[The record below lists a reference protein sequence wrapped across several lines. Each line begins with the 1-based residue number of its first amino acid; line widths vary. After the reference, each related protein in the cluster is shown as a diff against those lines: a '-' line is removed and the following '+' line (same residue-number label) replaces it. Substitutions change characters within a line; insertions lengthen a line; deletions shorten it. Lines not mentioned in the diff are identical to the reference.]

1 MQVSEGPD
9 TFEFRSPHG
18 MKAAHSRP
26 RTFAGIAGRHLQ
38 HFNHPGRAWHDLS
51 GPQDTLTVVLAEIGG
66 RCEART
72 NLHRPAA
79 LERQRPNHIS
89 FVPAEMRVWGY
100 TDNMESVRELR
111 LSFDRKSPGDW
122 FGTDLDPGKAGNPE
136 LMFHDKR
143 AVECARLLA
152 AECDASDPSTGLYG
166 EGLTIAL
173 LSACFQGRPQKENS
187 GLSVSQLRLVLD
199 FIHEHLDLSVSVFQL
214 AGLVDLSPSQFAR
227 MFKASTGV
235 SPHRYQL
242 NTRIGKAQELL
253 LMKGESLSMVAVPTG
268 FADQSH
274 FARTFKRVTG
284 ATPRVASEP
293 DSLEDASRLRR
304 TMDFTT
310 LVRWTWPG
318 VNSPDARTF
327 TDSTCDGVDRERDC
341 ADADRLRSLSKNTTA
356 EQGGKKVVRKLHR
369 WIRLPTNDRP
379 EPVRS

>member
-1 MQVSEGPD
+1 MQVSEGSD

-18 MKAAHSRP
+18 MRAAHSRL
-26 RTFAGIAGRHLQ
+26 RTFAGIAVRHLQ

-111 LSFDRKSPGDW
+111 LSFDRKSLGDW

-152 AECDASDPSTGLYG
+152 AECEASDPSIGLYG

-173 LSACFQGRPQKENS
+173 LSACFQGGPQRENS

-199 FIHEHLDLSVSVFQL
+199 FIHEHLDLSVSNFPACPYGRPVIL
-214 AGLVDLSPSQFAR
+214 AICEDVQ
-227 MFKASTGV
+227 GV
-235 SPHRYQL
+235 YSSIP
-242 NTRIGKAQELL
+242 A
-253 LMKGESLSMVAVPTG
+253 SLSTEHPDRQTE
-268 FADQSH
+268 
-274 FARTFKRVTG
+274 G
-284 ATPRVASEP
+284 ATADERREPFYGGCGNRFCRSEPLHADVQEGHWSYTTQVASESH
-293 DSLEDASRLRR
+293 SLEDA
-304 TMDFTT
+304 
-310 LVRWTWPG
+310 
-318 VNSPDARTF
+318 
-327 TDSTCDGVDRERDC
+327 
-341 ADADRLRSLSKNTTA
+341 
-356 EQGGKKVVRKLHR
+356 
-369 WIRLPTNDRP
+369 I
-379 EPVRS
+379 